1 MRCTL
6 KSKWEFSS
14 SDFDDDDD
22 DDDEYDDDD
31 ASAAIRH
38 GVRND
43 ADVDAVFTDAR
54 RVGVRGDRRCV
65 LSNAVGGWVR
75 GDVRREWTN
84 DDDDEYDDKWTDS
97 WTTRGRGRWWWC
109 ESEWVCKRAYD

>member
-1 MRCTL
+1 VSGFERVLEC
-6 KSKWEFSS
+6 S
-14 SDFDDDDD
+14 SDFDDDD
-22 DDDEYDDDD
+22 EHDDD

-65 LSNAVGGWVR
+65 LSNAIGGWVH
-75 GDVRREWTN
+75 
-84 DDDDEYDDKWTDS
+84 
-97 WTTRGRGRWWWC
+97 
-109 ESEWVCKRAYD
+109 